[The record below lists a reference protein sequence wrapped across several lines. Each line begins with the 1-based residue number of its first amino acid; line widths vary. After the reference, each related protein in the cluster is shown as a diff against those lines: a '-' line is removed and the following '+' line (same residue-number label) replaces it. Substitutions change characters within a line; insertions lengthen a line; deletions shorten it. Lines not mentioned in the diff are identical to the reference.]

1 MIFKSNP
8 KALKQPPVNTTI
20 FAYILQ
26 TRKSYL
32 IFSDNSQF
40 TNLHPQLVSQ
50 RTFRCCCLCFKTMSQ
65 RSHIIYSSVRRPV
78 HPAVCPS
85 ILSESLLIM
94 LMIKAGIYIIIT
106 SSIGGSHFFDITF
119 IIIII
124 SNSISISI
132 VPMNLVIIVTSFCS

>member
-8 KALKQPPVNTTI
+8 KALKQPPVSTTI

-119 IIIII
+119 II
-124 SNSISISI
+124 SISI